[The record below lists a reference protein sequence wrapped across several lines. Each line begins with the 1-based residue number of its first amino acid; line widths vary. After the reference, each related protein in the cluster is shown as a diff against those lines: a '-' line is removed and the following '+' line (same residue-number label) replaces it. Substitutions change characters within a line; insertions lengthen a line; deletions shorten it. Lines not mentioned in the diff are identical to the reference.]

1 MISALNIIGQAQFS
15 TIKRFLRS
23 IRKARQMHHSNYEL
37 RDRTID
43 GFLASTAPHEQA
55 EVSEAETA
63 ANGVKPSTM
72 KSAETFC

>member
-1 MISALNIIGQAQFS
+1 
-15 TIKRFLRS
+15 
-23 IRKARQMHHSNYEL
+23 MHHSKYEL
-37 RDRTID
+37 RDKTID